1 MINETYLSHPSFGLL
16 FSLCLIEPHRI
27 LYTTLYAQRL
37 FFIVCTDQQE
47 VEFQAVSRNEARII
61 VEGRLRML
69 RRSGSPEDYK
79 ELRTIHQQT
88 FQ

>member
-1 MINETYLSHPSFGLL
+1 MISETYLSHPTFGLL
-16 FSLCLIEPHRI
+16 FSLCLIEPNRM

-37 FFIVCTDQQE
+37 FFIVSSETSE
-47 VEFQAVSRNEARII
+47 LEFAAINRNDARII

-69 RRSGSPEDYK
+69 RRSGTQAEY
-79 ELRTIHQQT
+79 EQLQTIHHQT

>member
-1 MINETYLSHPSFGLL
+1 MISETYLSHPSFGLL
-16 FSLCLIEPHRI
+16 FSLCLIEPHRT

-37 FFIVCTDQQE
+37 FFIVSTDKPE

-61 VEGRLRML
+61 VEGRLRVL
-69 RRSGSPEDYK
+69 RRSGTASDYDQLK
-79 ELRTIHQQT
+79 VIHQQT

>member
-16 FSLCLIEPHRI
+16 FSLCLVEPRKM

-37 FFIVCTDQQE
+37 FFIVISDTPE
-47 VEFQAVSRNEARII
+47 LEFQAVSRNEARII

-69 RRSGSPEDYK
+69 RRSGAGADYDQLK
-79 ELRTIHQQT
+79 LIHQQT

>member
-1 MINETYLSHPSFGLL
+1 MISETYLSHPNFGLL
-16 FSLCLIEPHRI
+16 FSLCLIEPNRT

-37 FFIVCTDQQE
+37 FFIVNSDTAELD
-47 VEFQAVSRNEARII
+47 FQAISRNEARII

-69 RRSGSPEDYK
+69 RRAGTASDYDQLK
-79 ELRTIHQQT
+79 MVHQQT